1 MHANE
6 RRKTAGS
13 CEALGDL
20 HARAIADAR
29 ANSGANLAQRIH
41 SETESLL
48 SWAVANGCFQDFQAF
63 IQSTSDIIRIG
74 GGNEH
79 EVWQL
84 EGAGAVRVLKITQ
97 PPSYG
102 VHGSVV
108 SYLEN
113 FLRCNAF
120 FGDDIRLEGVTLTEN
135 GPAILTSQPFIVGER
150 ASLAQI
156 EIYFTNLG
164 CEYVGNNV
172 WRHMET
178 GIRVADARP
187 DNIIVDELGE
197 CFPID
202 LHVLDPLPIS

>member
-20 HARAIADAR
+20 HACAIADAR

-48 SWAVANGCFQDFQAF
+48 SWASKNQCRYEYR
-63 IQSTSDIIRIG
+63 DIEESSSHLIKIG
-74 GGNEH
+74 AGNEH
-79 EVWQL
+79 EVWQM
-84 EGAGAVRVLKITQ
+84 EGTGAVRVLKITQ
-97 PPSYG
+97 PPNFG